1 MSRFRE
7 DGLPTSNNAGG
18 GPIRI
23 TEEDA
28 TSSHVDDLLTRQANM
43 RGDTGIAADRSRRW
57 YYSNWFV
64 FGLAGFLFSTL
75 GWLVVEPNYSDTTH
89 FRTKITSISTPDPD
103 DAFASVAKAI
113 VTLDDASMMEDF
125 SGVMDEVQ
133 VDVQYL
139 LTDESVR
146 IKDGGEATLEF
157 DANDFKAG
165 DEVGIHTHERAA
177 EMVPSPDG
185 LSVIMEIAAIED
197 TPGRGAYDSYKAA
210 SKASET
216 ISLVFFAIIAAAVG
230 LGIGAADGL
239 MCRLMRRAVLCGV
252 AGLLVGFVGGFVSSI
267 LANVVYSAISLAA
280 AAMTDDAGELTTM
293 GFLTQM
299 GGRSIGWAL
308 AGMTMGLGQGLA
320 LRSGKLLLYGF
331 LGGLIGGL
339 VGGLL
344 FDPIQKFL
352 VADTVISAHWARFA
366 GIVVVGTSVGLMIG
380 IVELLARDAWLNMVR
395 GPLAGKEF
403 LIFKDLVKVG
413 ASPSSDIYLFNDDE
427 VAEQHAVIRA
437 VADNYEIETVN
448 QNSVLV
454 NSRPVTRSKLRH
466 GDQIKLGSTV
476 FAFQRRRTG

>member
-7 DGLPTSNNAGG
+7 DGLPPSRPAP

-28 TSSHVDDLLTRQANM
+28 TSSHVDDLLKRQANM
-43 RGDTGIAADRSRRW
+43 RGDTGITADRSRRW

-75 GWLVVEPNYSDTTH
+75 AWLMVEPNYSDTTH
-89 FRTKITSISTPDPD
+89 FRSKITGITPLDADHPLLGSARAIIS
-103 DAFASVAKAI
+103 
-113 VTLDDASMMEDF
+113 LDDTSA
-125 SGVMDEVQ
+125 MDVDEELEVQ
-133 VDVQYL
+133 YV
-139 LTDESVR
+139 LTDEAVL
-146 IKDGGEATLEF
+146 IKDNGEATLEF
-157 DANDFKAG
+157 DVS
-165 DEVGIHTHERAA
+165 E
-177 EMVPSPDG
+177 
-185 LSVIMEIAAIED
+185 LSVGNEIGVHVHDSSAESLKVVAAIEQ
-197 TPGRGAYDSYKAA
+197 TPSRGAYA
-210 SKASET
+210 SFKSAERASET
-216 ISLVFFAIIAAAVG
+216 ISLVFFAIIAAVVG

-239 MCRLMRRAVLCGV
+239 MCRLMRRAVLCGA
-252 AGLLVGFVGGFVSSI
+252 AGLLVGFVGGFVSSL
-267 LANVVYSAISLAA
+267 LANLVYTPISMAA
-280 AAMTDDAGELTTM
+280 AAMTDATGELTTM
-293 GFLTQM
+293 GFLTQI
-299 GGRSIGWAL
+299 GGRSLGWAL

-339 VGGLL
+339 IGGLL

-352 VADTVISAHWARFA
+352 VPETAISAHWARFA
-366 GIVVVGTSVGLMIG
+366 GIVVVGTFVGLMIG

-437 VADNYEIETVN
+437 VADNYEIESVN
-448 QNSVLV
+448 QNVVLV
-454 NSRPVTRSKLRH
+454 NSRPTTRTKLRH

-476 FAFQRRRTG
+476 FAFQRRRSG